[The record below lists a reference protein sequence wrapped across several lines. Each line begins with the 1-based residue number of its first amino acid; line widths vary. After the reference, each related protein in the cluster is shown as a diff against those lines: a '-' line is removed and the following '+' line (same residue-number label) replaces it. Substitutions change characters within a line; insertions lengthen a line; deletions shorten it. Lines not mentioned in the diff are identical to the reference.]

1 MELYHSDSLL
11 MNSLLT
17 ENLMDPSS
25 KKKKKND
32 AVQQRHNWAIN
43 WLSIWAIISS
53 SYRQRWR
60 RHFLTSGNQGKQCT
74 SAISLFSKD
83 LETTPR
89 LLATCV
95 VVWIRVSFSEKPSAR
110 YYLTRWKC
118 RRFWKRNCHCR
129 KESHKN
135 LKEFFSKRCSER
147 NAHKMSGHKDLYL
160 SRTEESLST
169 DDATPLVPL
178 L

>member
-1 MELYHSDSLL
+1 MLQDLLQKIVKVIGMWTEHKATTETRSTLMELYHSDSLP

-32 AVQQRHNWAIN
+32 TVQQRRNWAIN

-60 RHFLTSGNQGKQCT
+60 RHFLANGNQGKQCT
-74 SAISLFSKD
+74 WPISLFSKD

-95 VVWIRVSFSEKPSAR
+95 VVWNMNCIRVSFSEKPSAR
-110 YYLTRWKC
+110 YYLRRW
-118 RRFWKRNCHCR
+118 
-129 KESHKN
+129 
-135 LKEFFSKRCSER
+135 
-147 NAHKMSGHKDLYL
+147 
-160 SRTEESLST
+160 
-169 DDATPLVPL
+169 
-178 L
+178 